1 MFYLASRLV
10 DKLWQGVFKK
20 EANEVFQFILNLI
33 AQAKR
38 RSGTSVLS
46 LEGIFRCLNRTVL
59 FMLSRPVRC
68 VQDQIS
74 VMDVFHKLITNRAVL
89 FGRDNP
95 EVEFFG
101 CLTFCLLQLTDGLE
115 VPLHGDSARTQWH
128 VSSVDDL
135 DSPEGI
141 NKLQGKNLL
150 ITSANKVWEE
160 LFFNKKSAIEEVT
173 RVSFPYGNKTPSL
186 ESVRDLL
193 HQPSHKV
200 WNQYIEMERK
210 ACYQRIPAWEIHT
223 HIQSRI
229 QKVAGGL
236 TGGLKRL
243 TSVSGP
249 SKAKKEEEKKI
260 ELSNLQFSEVE
271 AAVLNQITI
280 VSEVVEQ
287 HETQRKQTEQHMLTY
302 SEEEW
307 LNTEAQLTRERGVWG
322 PTQEGNLMKW
332 QLDVTEGPFR
342 MRKRMVRDE
351 YFYYRYPYR
360 SDKNGEKPHK
370 YKRPTSHDSK
380 LWFEEHHNRALFER
394 EERAMELDYD
404 DCDVAVNDKSEGL
417 TIDEQMR
424 EIGFKGL
431 KCAPKDLDL
440 DGNEGDGEE
449 PIETEDTKDSL
460 SRTEEED
467 KTDPYSSP
475 AMEEFSSAYQT
486 VMRLLENGERI
497 HSMYRCARIQGL
509 DIMEGLLLFGKE
521 HFYVIDGFTI
531 VNQRE
536 VHDIDFIPANQYDSI
551 IPLVPGQVPKIKPK
565 RHVSKFAFDDVKEV
579 HKRRYLLQ
587 PIAIEVFSKNGQNY
601 LLAFQR
607 QNRGK
612 VYQKFCII
620 ASNILENAAQSV
632 SGQGRTANVE
642 QATGLFSTLIGETSV
657 TQRWVRG
664 EISNFQYLMSLNT
677 LAGRSYND
685 LMQYP
690 VFPWILADY
699 SSEDLDLTNPKTFRD
714 LSKPMGA
721 QTISR
726 LDQFRKR
733 YKEWDDAGTDTPP
746 YHYGTHYSSA
756 MIVSSYM
763 VRLEPFTQHF
773 LHLQGGHFDLADR
786 MFHSIAEAWE
796 SSSKNN
802 MADVRELIPEFFY
815 LPDFLANRNN
825 FDFGMKQSGESLH
838 DVILPAWAKNDP
850 KEFIRVHREALESD
864 YVSAN
869 LHKWIDLIFGFRQQ
883 GEPAAESSNVF
894 HHLFYEGNVD
904 IFCIDD
910 PLQRNAT
917 IGFINNFGQIPK
929 QLFKKAHPAKKVLSK
944 NTGVEVSGS
953 SLNSKIFFHNLSN
966 LRPSMV
972 PIKELKGPVGE
983 IYPTER
989 MVYAVEQ
996 NKVIVP
1002 GNSNR
1007 YLAWGFADQSFRLG
1021 NYDTEKAVFICEPN
1035 YLVGEVL
1042 TCVCPNPKL
1051 VLTAGTST
1059 VVCVWIYHKK
1069 LKQLHLQHSLYGHTD
1084 AVTSLAASPGW
1095 GVAVSGSRDTTVI
1108 IWDIARFSYIKTLS
1122 GHAGPVAAVNINEL
1136 NGNIITCASSKVY
1149 LWDVNGLPVASVET
1163 SPGVDKK
1170 LKCQILCVAQS
1181 QMYEWDRQNVIL
1193 TGGSDGVVRMWSLD
1207 YVEVPVQT
1215 SEVQEP
1221 GTPDSDRTNI
1231 STVTELAKKMSIS
1244 LSGDCL
1250 SSLRDAVAR
1259 HHKVSLTSERSVEDQ
1274 SSDTEDCDEITADK
1288 HSDIDCSDGPS
1299 PAPELT
1305 VDPPSPIKS
1314 LNGVDTAASNNADPP
1329 EISVTYPSD
1338 DSFVVVEG
1346 PVEEGVE
1353 VLDSGPAMMPGDGYM
1368 WSRQLVFRAKL
1379 TMHTAFERSDNS
1391 EPAAVTALATSKD
1404 HKTLYVGDERG
1415 RVFSWM
1421 VSNKPGKGK
1430 LIL

>member
-1 MFYLASRLV
+1 M
-10 DKLWQGVFKK
+10 
-20 EANEVFQFILNLI
+20 FILNLI

-38 RSGTSVLS
+38 RSGTSHLS

-59 FMLSRPVRC
+59 YMLSRPMTG
-68 VQDQIS
+68 VQDQVAI
-74 VMDVFHKLITNRAVL
+74 MEVFHKLITNRSVL

-95 EVEFFG
+95 EIEFFG
-101 CLTFCLLQLTDGLE
+101 CLTFCLLQLTEGSE
-115 VPLHGDSARTQWH
+115 VPLVTRTEKA
-128 VSSVDDL
+128 SSHTEKEDL
-135 DSPEGI
+135 DSPDGV
-141 NKLQGKNLL
+141 NMHQGQNLL

-160 LFFNKKSAIEEVT
+160 LFFNKKNALEEVSK
-173 RVSFPYGNKTPSL
+173 VSFPYGNKTPTL

-193 HQPSHKV
+193 HEPTSKV
-200 WNQYIEMERK
+200 WFQYIEMERK

-260 ELSNLQFSEVE
+260 ELSNLHFSEVE
-271 AAVLNQITI
+271 AAILNHITI
-280 VSEVVEQ
+280 VSEVVDQ
-287 HETQRKQTEQHMLTY
+287 HETQRKQTEHHMLTY

-307 LNTEAQLTRERGVWG
+307 LHTEAQLTRERGIWG
-322 PTQEGNLMKW
+322 PSCEGSLMKW

-342 MRKRMVRDE
+342 MRKRLVRDE
-351 YFYYRYPYR
+351 LFYYRYPYR
-360 SDKNGEKPHK
+360 FAKNEERPLK
-370 YKRPTSHDSK
+370 YKRPTSFDSK
-380 LWFEEHHNRALFER
+380 LWYERHHNNSLFER
-394 EERAMELDYD
+394 EERGLELDYD
-404 DCDVAVNDKSEGL
+404 DCDISVSDKTQNM

-431 KCAPKDLDL
+431 KPSQRDIDAVD
-440 DGNEGDGEE
+440 EDGEE
-449 PIETEDTKDSL
+449 ESDETKEYTSMNDDD
-460 SRTEEED
+460 D
-467 KTDPYSSP
+467 KVEQHSSS

-497 HSMYRCARIQGL
+497 ISMFRCARIQGL
-509 DIMEGLLLFGKE
+509 DIVEGLLLFGKE

-536 VHDIDFIPANQYDSI
+536 VHDIDFIPANQYDPI
-551 IPLVPGQVPKIKPK
+551 IPTVPGQLPKIKPK
-565 RHVSKFAFDDVKEV
+565 REVSKFAFDDIKEV

-587 PIAIEVFSKNGQNY
+587 PIAIEVFLKNGQNY
-601 LLAFQR
+601 LLSFQR
-607 QNRGK
+607 SYRGK
-612 VYQKFCII
+612 VYQKICIL
-620 ASNILENAAQSV
+620 ASSLLENAAQSV
-632 SGQGRTANVE
+632 AGQGRTANVE

-690 VFPWILADY
+690 VFPWVLADY
-699 SSEDLDLTNPKTFRD
+699 TSEELDLTNPKTFRD

-721 QTISR
+721 QTTHR
-726 LDQFRKR
+726 LDQFKKR
-733 YKEWDDAGTDTPP
+733 YKEWDDAGTDSPP

-756 MIVSSYM
+756 MIVSSYL

-786 MFHSIAEAWE
+786 MFHCIGDAWE

-815 LPDFLANRNN
+815 LPDFLTNRNN
-825 FDFGMKQSGESLH
+825 FDFGMKQSGESLN
-838 DVILPAWAKNDP
+838 DIILPPWAKNDP
-850 KEFIRVHREALESD
+850 REFIRVHREALESD
-864 YVSAN
+864 HVSAN
-869 LHKWIDLIFGFRQQ
+869 LHKWIDLVFGFRQH
-883 GEPAAESSNVF
+883 GEPAADYSNVF

-904 IFCIDD
+904 IFSIDD

-929 QLFKKAHPAKKVLSK
+929 QLFKKAHPAKKIATKST
-944 NTGVEVSGS
+944 NGVEISGVNI
-953 SLNSKIFFHNLSN
+953 NSKIFFHNLTN
-966 LRPSMV
+966 LRPSMT

-983 IYPTER
+983 ILPTER
-989 MVYAVEQ
+989 LVYAVEQ
-996 NKVIVP
+996 NKVLVP

-1021 NYDTEKAVFICEPN
+1021 NYDTDKAVFICEPN

-1059 VVCVWIYHKK
+1059 VVCVWVYHKK

-1084 AVTSLAASPGW
+1084 AVTCLAANPSW

-1108 IWDIARFSYIKTLS
+1108 IWDIARFTYVKTLP
-1122 GHAGPVAAVNINEL
+1122 GHAGPVAAISINEL
-1136 NGNIITCASSKVY
+1136 NGNIVTCAGSYLY
-1149 LWDVNGLPVASVET
+1149 LWDVNGIPIASVNTAPPPSRENE
-1163 SPGVDKK
+1163 PI
-1170 LKCQILCVAQS
+1170 CQILCVAQS
-1181 QMYEWDRQNVIL
+1181 QVYEWDRQNVII

-1207 YVEVPVQT
+1207 HVEVPVNRPTQP
-1215 SEVQEP
+1215 EP
-1221 GTPDSDRTNI
+1221 RSPDSSQSELSNI
-1231 STVTELAKKMSIS
+1231 TRLAKKMSVSI
-1244 LSGDCL
+1244 SGDCL
-1250 SSLRDAVAR
+1250 SNIREAVAR
-1259 HHKVSLTSERSVEDQ
+1259 QHKDSVASDKSIDEH
-1274 SSDTEDCDEITADK
+1274 SSDTEDFDDNILDKQSDIEDDSSLAENTQSSPSRQASKASSFDAPCEITPNIETANG
-1288 HSDIDCSDGPS
+1288 IDDH
-1299 PAPELT
+1299 
-1305 VDPPSPIKS
+1305 
-1314 LNGVDTAASNNADPP
+1314 
-1329 EISVTYPSD
+1329 
-1338 DSFVVVEG
+1338 FVVVDS
-1346 PVEEGVE
+1346 PIEEGIE
-1353 VLDSGPAMMPGDGYM
+1353 ATAAGPTMTPGDGYM

-1379 TMHTAFERSDNS
+1379 TLHTAFYRSDNC
-1391 EPAAVTALATSKD
+1391 EPAAVTALAMSKD
-1404 HKTLYVGDERG
+1404 HRTLYVGDDRG
-1415 RVFSWM
+1415 RVFSWS
-1421 VSNKPGKGK
+1421 VSSKPGKGK
-1430 LIL
+1430 VQFMTLA